1 MHRLDMHLFLSDT
14 LVGYDFIAVPGPLLF
29 IIGICIAI
37 YIYIYICIYMYISV
51 NIEHIYFIDILYVS

>member
-14 LVGYDFIAVPGPLLF
+14 LVGYDFMAVPGPLLF

-37 YIYIYICIYMYISV
+37 YIYMYIYMYISL

>member
-1 MHRLDMHLFLSDT
+1 M
-14 LVGYDFIAVPGPLLF
+14 GYDFKAVPGPLLF

-37 YIYIYICIYMYISV
+37 YIYMYIYMYISV

>member
-14 LVGYDFIAVPGPLLF
+14 LVGYDFKAVPGPLLF

-37 YIYIYICIYMYISV
+37 YIYMYIYMYISV

>member
-1 MHRLDMHLFLSDT
+1 M
-14 LVGYDFIAVPGPLLF
+14 GYDFIAVPGPLLF

-37 YIYIYICIYMYISV
+37 YIYMYISV

>member
-37 YIYIYICIYMYISV
+37 YIYIYMYIYICV
-51 NIEHIYFIDILYVS
+51 YMKHIYFIDILYVS

>member
-14 LVGYDFIAVPGPLLF
+14 LVGYDFMAVPGPLLL

-37 YIYIYICIYMYISV
+37 YIYMYIYMYISV
-51 NIEHIYFIDILYVS
+51 YIEHIYFIDILYVS